1 MTEQK
6 GSFWSTVPG
15 ILTALGGLLAAVAGL
30 ITALYTAGIIGT
42 SSEKTVPPSSIPA
55 TQIQPA
61 DSIPTGQK
69 PVLSLAQIDRT
80 DAKSTSYAILN
91 AYRARDVIALA
102 GLVNPAKRRIFVE
115 LAEQGEKHPR
125 YRSIFGEDSWRAR
138 VVQSWDGNLG
148 EVRYRH
154 YVGTVRNDYVAKVK
168 FAEIG
173 PDEFA
178 VVTLTWVEGK
188 WNLKDIH
195 SPSRQDFMEGSTA
208 FSLREAPY

>member
-6 GSFWSTVPG
+6 SSFWSTLPG

-42 SSEKTVPPSSIPA
+42 PSEKKVPPVSIPA
-55 TQIQPA
+55 TQIQPP
-61 DSIPTGQK
+61 DSLPKGQA
-69 PVLSLAQIDRT
+69 PVLSLSQVDRT

-102 GLVNPAKRRIFVE
+102 GLVNPTNRRIFVE

-125 YRSIFGEDSWRAR
+125 YSSIFGEASWRSR

-154 YVGTVRNDYVAKVK
+154 YVGTARNDYEAQVK

-178 VVTLTWVEGK
+178 VVTLTWAEGK
-188 WNLKDIH
+188 WNWEDING
-195 SPSRQDFMEGSTA
+195 PSRQNFMKGRTT
-208 FSLREAPY
+208 FSRSEEPY